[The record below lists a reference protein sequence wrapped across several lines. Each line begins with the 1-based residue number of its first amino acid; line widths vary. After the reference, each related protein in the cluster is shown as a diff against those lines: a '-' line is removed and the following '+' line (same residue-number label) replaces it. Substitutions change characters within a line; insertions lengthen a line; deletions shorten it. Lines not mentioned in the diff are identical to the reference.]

1 MLLVEDPSTPPPK
14 KPLYDE
20 NFRLLDAG
28 VTPPTRNIR
37 RRKFRERPRIPRSE
51 VMEAEEEL
59 LRIMKNEA
67 FVQKDG
73 TYELLNAIISLSYH
87 HIIAFSFCFS

>member
-1 MLLVEDPSTPPPK
+1 MEDPNAPPPK

-37 RRKFRERPRIPRSE
+37 HRKFRKRPNIPRSE
-51 VMEAEEEL
+51 IQEAEAEI
-59 LRIMKNEA
+59 LRILKHEA
-67 FVQKDG
+67 FIQTEGILVSS
-73 TYELLNAIISLSYH
+73 N
-87 HIIAFSFCFS
+87 FSFCSINSF